1 MSSARKLLRSGA
13 WVLAFLAFG
22 PRPSPAYKMMYS
34 TTSSRADWVVCDNT
48 NGFAHWEH
56 ANLAFYYN
64 PASLAASKHAPVQ
77 TAVQAALATWTNA
90 AESDHQLSYAGR
102 TTRLLDL
109 QDNQNTMLWGG
120 TSSLCRNNACH
131 AATVVRYDPA
141 TQVLKEVDIVFNEL
155 MDWRTDGLSDSCSN
169 TAAGTRLDAQGIA
182 THELGHALGLGHL
195 PMNDSYY
202 PQATMGGASC
212 SAAARTLESDDRAG
226 LRCSTN
232 RYPFAPLYEGLLQEA
247 SCRTISGWAR
257 NARYPNHPAYVELWS
272 GPSLLGILP
281 AGSDFS
287 LATPLIFETGQWQ
300 TVGVKYTGTGADVSG
315 SPRTIICGVSM
326 FPTQSPDAVLDT
338 AGQVYTVGTQ
348 FSSSHNGYI
357 TEIGFRK
364 GEQES
369 GVNTLRLWTDSGVEL
384 ASKPV
389 SCTVLNYDPGVLES
403 WWCWV
408 TLDTPVAV
416 TAGVRYR
423 VTVNTNVKQA
433 KSGCGIGQGIT
444 NGPLTA
450 HAGFWSAGNTFP
462 TVGSCSNFFVDV
474 KFDI

>member
-1 MSSARKLLRSGA
+1 MSFAKTFLRLGVC
-13 WVLAFLAFG
+13 VLIILTLV
-22 PRPSPAYKMMYS
+22 PSSSHAYKMLYP
-34 TTSSRADWVVCDNT
+34 TSSSWANYVACDNL
-48 NGFAHWEH
+48 NGFAHWDH

-64 PASLAASKHAPVQ
+64 PANLVAAKHAPAQ
-77 TAVQAALATWTNA
+77 AALEAALATWTNA

-109 QDNQNTMLWGG
+109 LDNQNTMLWGG

-131 AATVVRYDPA
+131 AITVVRYDSA
-141 TQVLKEVDIVFNEL
+141 QVLKEVDIVFNEL
-155 MDWRTDGLSDSCSN
+155 MDWRTDGLSDTCSN
-169 TAAGTRLDAQGIA
+169 TAAGTRLDTQGIA
-182 THELGHALGLGHL
+182 THELGHSVGLGHL
-195 PMNDSYY
+195 PMNDPYY
-202 PQATMGGASC
+202 PHATMGGASC
-212 SAAARTLESDDRAG
+212 STAARTLHSDDRAG
-226 LRCSTN
+226 LRCATD
-232 RYPFAPLYEGLLQEA
+232 RYPFNPLYEGSLQEA
-247 SCRTISGWAR
+247 SCRTISGWGR
-257 NARYPNHPAYVELWS
+257 NARYPNNQAYIELWNGS
-272 GPSLLGILP
+272 SLIGVHPSNP
-281 AGSDFS
+281 SFS
-287 LATPLIFETGQWQ
+287 IPTSWAFESGQWQ
-300 TVGVKYTGTGADVSG
+300 TVGVKYTGTGTDLGG
-315 SPRTIICGVSM
+315 SPQDIICGVSM
-326 FPTQSPDAVLDT
+326 FPTQSPEAVFDT

-369 GVNTLRLWTDSGVEL
+369 GSNTLRLWTDSGAEL

-408 TLDTPVAV
+408 TLDTPVAI
-416 TAGVRYR
+416 TAGARYR

-433 KSGCGIGQGIT
+433 KTGCGIGSGIT
-444 NGPLTA
+444 HGPLTA

-462 TVGSCSNFFVDV
+462 TTGSCSNFFVDV